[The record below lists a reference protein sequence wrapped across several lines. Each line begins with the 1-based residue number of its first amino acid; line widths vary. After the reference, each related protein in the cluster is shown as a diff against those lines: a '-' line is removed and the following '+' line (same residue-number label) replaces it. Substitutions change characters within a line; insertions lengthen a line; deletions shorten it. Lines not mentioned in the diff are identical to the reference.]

1 MPGSSDRAPE
11 HQPSPAVLDRE
22 SAESVRSATSSD
34 RGGADRGL
42 QDPAEPGGD
51 AVPDTAPDTGSD
63 VDVRRRAP
71 EQRPA
76 LSVGAVARRLGVAT
90 STLRTWDRRY
100 GLGPH
105 SHAEGSHRRYT
116 DQDVERLAL
125 MRRLVQQGVGPA
137 EAARIAVSSPQ
148 RSGPGPASGAGPASP
163 PGTWWTSP
171 PAAAGLSATAAAVED
186 LLGRSGGPGTS
197 AGPTGCAD
205 DGAPDDAARP
215 ERPDGPDGRSDISV
229 ATSGDEADRFAA
241 DFAVV
246 VQADGELLLRDQ
258 SVSGRGNAAGAG
270 SRDGPSLASA
280 QGRRLAQAVLDMDSP
295 AITALV
301 GDSMRREG
309 VVASW
314 ESLVSPVL
322 RAIGRRWELTGAGI
336 EVEHLLSE
344 CVLTA
349 LHDRATHFAGD
360 ALNTAP
366 VLLACVEEEQH
377 SLPIH
382 AVAAALAERQVG
394 SRVLGARLPSAA
406 LLAAVARI
414 GPSAVFLWAQS
425 DDTAGLDL
433 TPLLAGID
441 RLVLGGLGWASR
453 ELPVGVLHVVEFP
466 KAVDVLAALAH

>member
-1 MPGSSDRAPE
+1 MG
-11 HQPSPAVLDRE
+11 
-22 SAESVRSATSSD
+22 
-34 RGGADRGL
+34 
-42 QDPAEPGGD
+42 DPA
-51 AVPDTAPDTGSD
+51 AD
-63 VDVRRRAP
+63 VDLQLP
-71 EQRPA
+71 DPHQWPA

-137 EAARIAVSSPQ
+137 EAARVAVSSPQ
-148 RSGPGPASGAGPASP
+148 RSGPGAVPGAGPESP
-163 PGTWWTSP
+163 AGTRS
-171 PAAAGLSATAAAVED
+171 AAAPAVAARSATAAAVED
-186 LLGRSGGPGTS
+186 LLGRSGRPATSPGQLDD
-197 AGPTGCAD
+197 AD
-205 DGAPDDAARP
+205 ADAGAPDRS
-215 ERPDGPDGRSDISV
+215 DGPDGRSEISV
-229 ATSGDEADRFAA
+229 ATSGEEVDRFAA

-246 VQADGELLLRDQ
+246 VQGNGELLLRDQ
-258 SVSGRGNAAGAG
+258 SVSGLGNAASAG

-280 QGRRLAQAVLDMDSP
+280 QGRRLARAVLDMDSP

-301 GDSMRREG
+301 GDSMRRQG

-349 LHDRATHFAGD
+349 LHDRAAHFAGD
-360 ALNTAP
+360 VVNTAP

-406 LLAAVARI
+406 LLAAATRI

-433 TPLLAGID
+433 TPLLDGID

-453 ELPVGVLHVVEFP
+453 ELPVGVLHVVDFP